1 MKKPQHESEEG
12 KIIRRW
18 RLYLEEFPDA
28 ILHCDGFRFSASH
41 SMYGEFVQR
50 RPLGK
55 VSTSVAMYYRLKAI
69 MTAHAIGSGKKAA

>member
-1 MKKPQHESEEG
+1 MSKPQRESEEH

-28 ILHCDGFRFSASH
+28 ILHCDGLRFSASH
-41 SMYGEFVQR
+41 SRYGEFVQK

-55 VSTSVAMYYRLKAI
+55 VGESVTMYYRLKVI
-69 MTAHAIGSGKKAA
+69 MAAREIGSGKKAA